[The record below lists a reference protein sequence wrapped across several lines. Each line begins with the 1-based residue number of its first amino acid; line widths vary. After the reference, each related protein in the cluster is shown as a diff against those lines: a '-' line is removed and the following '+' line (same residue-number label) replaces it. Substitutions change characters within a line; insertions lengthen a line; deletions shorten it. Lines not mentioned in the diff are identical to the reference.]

1 MSICSAMYTDHA
13 FLQHLQTPLSLNWS
27 GICDLVLATDDL
39 LNCAYTASRKSMRRL
54 WRKEKK
60 RMVTKSTHE
69 GDLCFFF
76 VDDGAVHYHRP
87 YLSGLS
93 TKRSN
98 SEEHKKET
106 TSYWGKAPVELLG
119 LLEQRPKEPGR
130 KQPLAIGARHWLPTH
145 STV

>member
-13 FLQHLQTPLSLNWS
+13 FLQHLQTPISPNWS
-27 GICDLVLATDDL
+27 GMCDLLLATDDL
-39 LNCAYTASRKSMRRL
+39 LNCAHTASRKSMRWL
-54 WRKEKK
+54 WTKEKK
-60 RMVTKSTHE
+60 GWSQNQHMKVISVFFLSMMVQFIIIGHI
-69 GDLCFFF
+69 FQ
-76 VDDGAVHYHRP
+76 A
-87 YLSGLS
+87 YLRRDQIL
-93 TKRSN
+93 KN
-98 SEEHKKET
+98 

>member
-1 MSICSAMYTDHA
+1 
-13 FLQHLQTPLSLNWS
+13 
-27 GICDLVLATDDL
+27 
-39 LNCAYTASRKSMRRL
+39 MRWL
-54 WRKEKK
+54 WTKEKK
-60 RMVTKSTHE
+60 GWSQNQHMKVISV
-69 GDLCFFF
+69 FFF

-130 KQPLAIGARHWLPTH
+130 KQPLAIGARHWLRTH